1 MKQENKTTLEILL
14 ILNFFILIF
23 LFGLFLNKIVMINN
37 EGRMPVYEYRNVTET
52 EIHYG
57 YSDKNEINL
66 WFLSDI
72 FFAEKDMFIHPKG
85 SIFSI
90 GDCFLWIGYFGSW
103 LTLLFFIFYVFK
115 LMVLWELK

>member
-1 MKQENKTTLEILL
+1 MKQQNKTILEFLL
-14 ILNFFILIF
+14 ILNFFLIIF
-23 LFGLFLNKIVMINN
+23 LFGLFLNNIVMINN
-37 EGRMPVYEYRNVTET
+37 GGRMPVYAIHRPVQET

-66 WFLSDI
+66 WYLSDV

-103 LTLLFFIFYVFK
+103 LTLLFFTFYVTK
-115 LMVLWELK
+115 LILWKLK